1 MSRSTKR
8 SEVDERAMRRQ
19 ILAFLDE
26 YCRTLTLQDVR
37 EWYLDAFPDVTPAA
51 PFAEGVYLN
60 AP

>member
-1 MSRSTKR
+1 MSRPIGP
-8 SEVDERAMRRQ
+8 EIDERTMRRQ

-37 EWYLDAFPDVTPAA
+37 EWYIDVFPDAA
-51 PFAEGVYLN
+51 PTASFAEGVCLN